1 MKKLN
6 IYCESHYFDSSKA
19 GYGGY
24 VIEYEGHYKTYTTIS
39 VHIVTALIILDML
52 WQAVGTLK
60 ESCDITV
67 VSRQNLTVNDLKT
80 GEGNKLWEFINQLK
94 VDKGH
99 KYTFEKYPNESDIYV
114 LDEILK
120 ELGRVKRPKIDFNKI
135 LKEDNISRED
145 TIEINR
151 NLKNKTHLKL

>member
-1 MKKLN
+1 MKKVN
-6 IYCESHYFDSSKA
+6 IYCESHYFNDSKA

-24 VIEYEGHYKTYTTIS
+24 VIEYEGHYKTYITIS

-67 VSRQNLTVNDLKT
+67 VSRKNLTAKDLKT
-80 GEGNKLWEFINQLK
+80 GEGNALWEFINQLK
-94 VDKGH
+94 IDKGH
-99 KYTFEKYPNESDIYV
+99 KYTFEKYPTELEKKI

-120 ELGRVKRPKIDFNKI
+120 ELKKVKQPNIDFNKI
-135 LKEDNISRED
+135 IKDDSN
-145 TIEINR
+145 
-151 NLKNKTHLKL
+151 